1 MCDRVNLYQ
10 SSWKFARHV
19 VPTKPEETTSK
30 LRESSDHELPE
41 YMHEFLKLRSWIL
54 RTADKNNR
62 WNNLCI
68 PLTRS
73 GNKSTNHYVFL
84 LFFLFIFPA
93 MAKKLGFSRKW
104 GRMLSDL
111 LLGREV
117 YIYIFCL
124 KLFLKV
130 QDARWGRKWFPVS
143 RKTSPAHA

>member
-1 MCDRVNLYQ
+1 LLFIRQEAAISMCDRVNLYQ

-19 VPTKPEETTSK
+19 VPTKPEEPTSK

-41 YMHEFLKLRSWIL
+41 HMHEFLKLRSWIL

-68 PLTRS
+68 PLSHWLESFWS

-117 YIYIFCL
+117 YIYIF
-124 KLFLKV
+124 LFKIIFKSS
-130 QDARWGRKWFPVS
+130 GC
-143 RKTSPAHA
+143 